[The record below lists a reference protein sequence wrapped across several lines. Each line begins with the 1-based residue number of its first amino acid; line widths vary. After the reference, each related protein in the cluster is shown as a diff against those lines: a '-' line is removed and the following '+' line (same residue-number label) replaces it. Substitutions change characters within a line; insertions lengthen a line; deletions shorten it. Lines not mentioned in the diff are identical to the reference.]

1 MSDASHAPAKGG
13 SGGDALMKAVGVGFL
28 VLIFVNGNLST
39 GMQWAIIAGAIAYFV
54 ITKKPAG
61 GAH

>member
-1 MSDASHAPAKGG
+1 MSADHGGG
-13 SGGDALMKAVGVGFL
+13 SGGDTLMKAVGVGFL

-61 GAH
+61 GAN